1 MHRSGARGC
10 LSRGSNRDTPL
21 SALLDQRPIPPSATD
36 ATPQPA
42 RYTRTSS
49 RMAAAPT
56 GAGGLPTLTALDE
69 ELDRMIAA
77 LDAEA
82 LEKCVCCCGVFLR
95 G

>member
-1 MHRSGARGC
+1 
-10 LSRGSNRDTPL
+10 
-21 SALLDQRPIPPSATD
+21 
-36 ATPQPA
+36 
-42 RYTRTSS
+42 
-49 RMAAAPT
+49 MAAAPT